1 MTLAEKLNIAR
12 KSLGKNKKEMADTV
26 GVGTSSWIGYEK
38 GNNIPGGNVFDA
50 LTKLGFNANWFFTD
64 DPAVQMMISKQ
75 PQIMFIRER
84 PDDEFTAFVRKP
96 ETDTLTDDSVHT
108 TYPTV
113 LIPQARAIDPTYF
126 DYVPMAEAHL
136 SAGGGAF
143 VLSEQMGEMY
153 SFRKEW
159 LRRVASSPRN
169 VVLMNVRGDSMA
181 PTIKNGDTVL
191 IDTGRRHI
199 YDGNI
204 YALRLE
210 ETIAIKR
217 LSLLPGNRIMILSDN
232 KAEYP
237 PYNAE
242 AKEVHVIG
250 QVVWLARALTITN
263 HEALLKDGE
272 K

>member
-1 MTLAEKLNIAR
+1 MSLHDKLKKAR
-12 KSLGKNKKEMADTV
+12 EFLGKNQKEMAEAINS
-26 GVGTSSWIGYEK
+26 GHRSWQAYEHGK
-38 GNNIPGGNVFDA
+38 QIPGGKVFEELA
-50 LTKLGFNANWFFTD
+50 RLGFNTHWFFTD
-64 DPAVQMMISKQ
+64 DPGVSMLHRKQ
-75 PQIMFIRER
+75 PEELMTGEPQAGY
-84 PDDEFTAFVRKP
+84 PS
-96 ETDTLTDDSVHT
+96 LHT
-108 TYPTV
+108 HDNFPSV
-113 LIPQARAIDPTYF
+113 LIPQRELADPSYF

-181 PTIKNGDTVL
+181 PTIKNGDSVL
-191 IDTGRRHI
+191 IDTGRRHV

-204 YALRLE
+204 YALRLD
-210 ETIAIKR
+210 ETIVIKR

-232 KAEYP
+232 KAEHP

-242 AKEVHVIG
+242 AKEVQVIG
-250 QVVWLARALTITN
+250 QVVWLARALMQT
-263 HEALLKDGE
+263 DQ
-272 K
+272 

>member
-1 MTLAEKLNIAR
+1 MLHR
-12 KSLGKNKKEMADTV
+12 
-26 GVGTSSWIGYEK
+26 
-38 GNNIPGGNVFDA
+38 
-50 LTKLGFNANWFFTD
+50 
-64 DPAVQMMISKQ
+64 KQ
-75 PQIMFIRER
+75 PEELMTGEPQAGY
-84 PDDEFTAFVRKP
+84 PS
-96 ETDTLTDDSVHT
+96 LHT
-108 TYPTV
+108 HDNFPSV
-113 LIPQARAIDPTYF
+113 LIPQRELADPSYF

-181 PTIKNGDTVL
+181 PTIKNGDSVL
-191 IDTGRRHI
+191 IDTGRRHV

-204 YALRLE
+204 YALRLD
-210 ETIAIKR
+210 ETIVIKR

-232 KAEYP
+232 KAEHP

-242 AKEVHVIG
+242 AKEVQVIG
-250 QVVWLARALTITN
+250 QVVWLARALMQT
-263 HEALLKDGE
+263 DQ
-272 K
+272 